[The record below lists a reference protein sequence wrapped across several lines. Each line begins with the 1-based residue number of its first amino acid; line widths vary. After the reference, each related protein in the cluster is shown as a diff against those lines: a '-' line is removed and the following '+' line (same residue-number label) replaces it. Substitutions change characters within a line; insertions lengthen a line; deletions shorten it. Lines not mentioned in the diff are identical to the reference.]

1 VGALSILTDFELT
14 NKTVLVAGASSG
26 IGRATV
32 VALAELGAK
41 VIIGGRSIDR
51 LTTLSNELGDQCIAL
66 DLDVTDAT
74 STETLLERLPAAWRS
89 IHGLVVC
96 AGHDIGGRAAF
107 HTASADDW
115 AGIID
120 TNVTGTIRVCRAV
133 IEGMLEREAGHIV
146 TLGSV
151 SGYKTYEGGS
161 IYAASKFAIRAFTDS
176 LCLDYRDTDL
186 RVTEILPGMVKT
198 EFAMRRFHGD
208 ANKAEA
214 FYNTR
219 PANLTPEA
227 VARTIVWAMQQPPEV
242 NISSIVVQPTRNKG

>member
-1 VGALSILTDFELT
+1 MNSFDLTG
-14 NKTVLVAGASSG
+14 KIILVAGASSG
-26 IGRATV
+26 IGRATA
-32 VALAELGAK
+32 VALANHGGR
-41 VIIGGRSIDR
+41 VIAAGRSIDR
-51 LTTLSNELGDQCIAL
+51 LKAVAAELGDTCIPL
-66 DLDVTDAT
+66 DLDVTDGA
-74 STETLLERLPAAWRS
+74 STETLLERLPADWRAV
-89 IHGLVVC
+89 HGLLVC
-96 AGHDIGGRAAF
+96 AGHDIGGRAPF

-115 AGIID
+115 AGTID

-133 IEGMLEREAGHIV
+133 IDGMLERGAGHIV

-208 ANKAEA
+208 ADKAEA
-214 FYNTR
+214 FYDTR

-227 VARTIVWAMQQPPEV
+227 VAGTILWAMEQPPEV

>member
-1 VGALSILTDFELT
+1 MTAFDLTD
-14 NKTVLVAGASSG
+14 KIVLVAGASSG
-26 IGRATV
+26 IGRATAV
-32 VALAELGAK
+32 SMAGLGAR
-41 VIIGGRSIDR
+41 VIVAGRSIDR
-51 LTTLSNELGDQCIAL
+51 LTALSDELGDRCIAL
-66 DLDVTDAT
+66 DLDVTDGA
-74 STETLLERLPAAWRS
+74 STETLLERLPAEWRA

-115 AGIID
+115 ASTID

-133 IEGMLEREAGHIV
+133 IDGMLEREAGHIV

-151 SGYKTYEGGS
+151 SGFKTYEGGS

-208 ANKAEA
+208 TDKAEA
-214 FYNTR
+214 FYDTR

-227 VARTIVWAMQQPPEV
+227 VAGTIVWAMQQPAEV

>member
-1 VGALSILTDFELT
+1 MAPFELT
-14 NKTVLVAGASSG
+14 NKIMLVAGASSG
-26 IGRATV
+26 IGRATAV
-32 VALAELGAK
+32 SMAGLGAR
-41 VIIGGRSIDR
+41 VIVAGRSIDR
-51 LTTLSNELGDQCIAL
+51 LTALSDELGDRCIPL
-66 DLDVTDAT
+66 DLDVTDST
-74 STETLLERLPAAWRS
+74 STETLLERLPAEWRA

-107 HTASADDW
+107 HTAPADDW

-133 IEGMLEREAGHIV
+133 IDGMLERGAGHIV

-151 SGYKTYEGGS
+151 SGFKTYEGGS

-208 ANKAEA
+208 TDKAEA
-214 FYNTR
+214 FYETR

-227 VARTIVWAMQQPPEV
+227 VAGTIVWAMQQPAEV

>member
-1 VGALSILTDFELT
+1 MPPFDLT
-14 NKTVLVAGASSG
+14 NKIVLVAGASSG
-26 IGRATV
+26 IGRATAV
-32 VALAELGAK
+32 SMTALGAR
-41 VIIGGRSIDR
+41 VIVAGRSIDR
-51 LTTLSNELGDQCIAL
+51 LAALSDELGDRCVAL
-66 DLDVTDAT
+66 DLDVTDGA
-74 STETLLERLPAAWRS
+74 STETLLERLPAEWRD

-133 IEGMLEREAGHIV
+133 IDGMLEREAGHIV

-198 EFAMRRFHGD
+198 EFAMRRFHGNTD
-208 ANKAEA
+208 KAEA
-214 FYNTR
+214 FYDTR

-227 VARTIVWAMQQPPEV
+227 VAGTIVWAMQQPPEV

>member
-1 VGALSILTDFELT
+1 MTSYDLS
-14 NKTVLVAGASSG
+14 NKVVLVAGASSG
-26 IGRATV
+26 IGKAT
-32 VALAELGAK
+32 ATLLAARGAR
-41 VIIGGRSIDR
+41 VIAGGRSIDR
-51 LTTLSNELGDQCIAL
+51 LKALATDLGQNCRAL
-66 DLDVTDAT
+66 DLDVTDAA
-74 STETLLERLPAAWRS
+74 STESLLKRLPDDCRS

-107 HTASADDW
+107 HSASADDW
-115 AGIID
+115 ANTID

-133 IEGMLEREAGHIV
+133 IDGMLERGGGHIV

-161 IYAASKFAIRAFTDS
+161 AYTASKFAIRAFTDS

-186 RVTEILPGMVKT
+186 RVTEILPGMVRT
-198 EFAMRRFHGD
+198 EFALRRFHGD
-208 ANKAEA
+208 ADRAEA
-214 FYNTR
+214 FYETR

-227 VARTIVWAMQQPPEV
+227 VAGTIVWAMEQPAEV

>member
-1 VGALSILTDFELT
+1 MASPFDLSNSII
-14 NKTVLVAGASSG
+14 VVAGASSG
-26 IGRATV
+26 IGKATS
-32 VALAELGAK
+32 ATLASRGAK
-41 VIIGGRSIDR
+41 VIAGGRSMDR
-51 LTTLSNELGDQCIAL
+51 LHALATELGPNCLAL
-66 DLDVTDAT
+66 DLDVTDAS
-74 STETLLERLPAAWRS
+74 STETMLNRLPAEWRE

-107 HTASADDW
+107 HSASADDW
-115 AGIID
+115 ASTID

-133 IEGMLEREAGHIV
+133 IDGMLERGAGHIV

-161 IYAASKFAIRAFTDS
+161 AYTASKFAIRAFTDS

-186 RVTEILPGMVKT
+186 RITEILPGMVRT

-208 ANKAEA
+208 ADKAEA
-214 FYNTR
+214 FYDTR
-219 PANLTPEA
+219 PANLSPES
-227 VARTIVWAMQQPPEV
+227 VAGTIVWAMEQPAEV

>member
-1 VGALSILTDFELT
+1 MTSFDLT
-14 NKTVLVAGASSG
+14 NKIILVAGASSG
-26 IGRATV
+26 IGKATATTLTARGARV
-32 VALAELGAK
+32 VA
-41 VIIGGRSIDR
+41 GGRSIDR
-51 LTTLSNELGDQCIAL
+51 LASLAGALGPNCMAL
-66 DLDVTDAT
+66 DLDVTDVA
-74 STETLLERLPAAWRS
+74 STRSMLERLPADWRA

-107 HTASADDW
+107 HSASADDW
-115 AGIID
+115 ASTID

-133 IEGMLEREAGHIV
+133 IDGMLERGAGHIV

-161 IYAASKFAIRAFTDS
+161 AYAASKFAIRAFTDS

-208 ANKAEA
+208 ADKAEA
-214 FYNTR
+214 FYETR

-227 VARTIVWAMQQPPEV
+227 VAGTIVWAMEQPPEV

>member
-1 VGALSILTDFELT
+1 MISFDLT
-14 NKTVLVAGASSG
+14 NKIILVAGASSG

-32 VALAELGAK
+32 VALAGLGAK
-41 VIIGGRSIDR
+41 VIAGGRSIDR
-51 LTTLSNELGDQCIAL
+51 LTALGDELGDRCIPLA
-66 DLDVTDAT
+66 LDVTDGA
-74 STETLLERLPAAWRS
+74 STETLLERLPAEWRA

-115 AGIID
+115 AGTID

-176 LCLDYRDTDL
+176 LCMDYRDTDL

-208 ANKAEA
+208 TDKAEA
-214 FYNTR
+214 FYDTR
-219 PANLTPEA
+219 PANLSPEA
-227 VARTIVWAMQQPPEV
+227 VAGTIVWAMQQPPEV